1 MLIIR
6 RYIYLEILTRALWI
20 AALLLVVVM
29 TNKLVDYL
37 ADAASGRI
45 PGSFVFSFLWLKML
59 AVQPEVLP
67 LVLFLAVT
75 LAFSRLN
82 QDNELA
88 VLGAAGIGKPAQ
100 LRLVARFALV
110 FCALAAIVSFAAAPW
125 AKARIAGLKALAW
138 QEANISG
145 IVPGKFKELRGGD
158 SVVYVESLSSD
169 KRVMENVFFQ
179 SLRQDS
185 NSVLKAKSA
194 RLEVDPKTGNRFIVF
209 EHGQRYLGQ
218 PGALDFRITSYE
230 QYAVLVESAT
240 GQQAALDSAENLGTL
255 MLLDGGQSARLAEL
269 QWRFSSVLACLL
281 LALLGV
287 LLNQYP
293 FGQKPFTLMLLGV
306 LVYFVYQNL
315 LGISRSLME
324 KDKLTPVI
332 GLWWVHVLLLLALA
346 AIYYYPALVQ
356 RRSHGSDVQILT
368 AQS

>member
-1 MLIIR
+1 
-6 RYIYLEILTRALWI
+6 
-20 AALLLVVVM
+20 M
-29 TNKLVDYL
+29 T
-37 ADAASGRI
+37 G
-45 PGSFVFSFLWLKML
+45 
-59 AVQPEVLP
+59 VQ
-67 LVLFLAVT
+67 T
-75 LAFSRLN
+75 
-82 QDNELA
+82 
-88 VLGAAGIGKPAQ
+88 
-100 LRLVARFALV
+100 
-110 FCALAAIVSFAAAPW
+110 CALPILSFAAAPW

-138 QEANISG
+138 QEANIIG

-240 GQQAALDSAENLGTL
+240 GEEVAALDSPENLNTM
-255 MLLDGGQSARLAEL
+255 MLLGGGRSAYFAEL